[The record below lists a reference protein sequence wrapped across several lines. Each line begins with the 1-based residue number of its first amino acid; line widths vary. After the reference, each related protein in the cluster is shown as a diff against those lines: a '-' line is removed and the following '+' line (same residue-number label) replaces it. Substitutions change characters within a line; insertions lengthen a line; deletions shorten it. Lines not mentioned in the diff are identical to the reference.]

1 MTRALFRWIAGLI
14 AAACLS
20 SAASAQADEPARGV
34 LLRAAEA
41 MGGLERLQ
49 ALDNFVFTG
58 FGQRIYYQGGG
69 NITGDRKAPP
79 KWQSVVDAQRT
90 FDLKGERAVYQE
102 RWAQDFPFAGFFG
115 LNFARIAVLQTGSAL
130 LDHPLP
136 ALLEALDPET
146 RLGAVSIE
154 DGIVVVERSE
164 ERRVGDEW
172 GCRWAACL

>member
-102 RWAQDFPFAGFFG
+102 RWAQDFPFAGFFD
-115 LNFARIAVLQTGSAL
+115 FFTRAR
-130 LDHPLP
+130 P
-136 ALLEALDPET
+136 A
-146 RLGAVSIE
+146 
-154 DGIVVVERSE
+154 
-164 ERRVGDEW
+164 
-172 GCRWAACL
+172 AACAWRPAGEVSTPTSSSVMSSTLPCASMLCSRPFLP